1 MIVNGRKVTNEK
13 KTKLQYIAGLFRKG
27 WSKLSVSEEIQNK
40 WGCKPQ
46 MAAMYIR
53 DAYEYMSSGD
63 EAFIK
68 NLRRVQLERLE
79 LILMK
84 VMEKE
89 DWKTANQIIDTINKT
104 FALYEIKTK
113 VEISDNTI
121 QFKFG
126 DNPVQDAVI
135 EGETTKEITTSNDE
149 NNEDENDDIE

>member
-1 MIVNGRKVTNEK
+1 
-13 KTKLQYIAGLFRKG
+13 
-27 WSKLSVSEEIQNK
+27 
-40 WGCKPQ
+40 
-46 MAAMYIR
+46 MYIR

-89 DWKTANQIIDTINKT
+89 DWKTANQVIDTINKT

-135 EGETTKEITTSNDE
+135 EGETTKAITTSNDE
-149 NNEDENDDIE
+149 NNEDENDDTE

>member
-1 MIVNGRKVTNEK
+1 
-13 KTKLQYIAGLFRKG
+13 
-27 WSKLSVSEEIQNK
+27 
-40 WGCKPQ
+40 
-46 MAAMYIR
+46 MYIR

-121 QFKFG
+121 QFKFA
-126 DNPVQDAVI
+126 DSPVQDAVI
-135 EGETTKEITTSNDE
+135 EGETTKAIETFNDE
-149 NNEDENDDIE
+149 NNDDENDDIE

>member
-1 MIVNGRKVTNEK
+1 
-13 KTKLQYIAGLFRKG
+13 
-27 WSKLSVSEEIQNK
+27 
-40 WGCKPQ
+40 

-135 EGETTKEITTSNDE
+135 EGESTKAITTSNDE
-149 NNEDENDDIE
+149 NNDDENDDIE